1 MILFS
6 GRYLLAI
13 FTTRSSGLY
22 VLRFVAY
29 LGIRCLL
36 SSVSLPSKQRTLH
49 RLVCLSSSAHHRIV
63 RHYATPYMTALSP
76 PHFQAYSCSRW
87 RISSPRSLICR
98 LSRRKSNSSHSCYQ
112 MSRQSGEYTPFR
124 PRSFPGRL
132 VDPRSLAV
140 TDAFL

>member
-76 PHFQAYSCSRW
+76 PHFQAYSCLRW